1 MKIKSISLNNNFDH
15 YQEERNIFAYKDLTN
30 ARVISLMDSKSA
42 SGGVSEEE
50 YEKLEQSNKDLKKRW
65 MI

>member
-1 MKIKSISLNNNFDH
+1 
-15 YQEERNIFAYKDLTN
+15 
-30 ARVISLMDSKSA
+30 MDSKSA